1 MPAWR
6 PGERVMSKVGWIRLA
21 VIAFAIALLELCCR
35 TGAINPKVVIPPSQ
49 MADALVRLLING
61 EFNDQILRTFGIVL
75 ASVAISVVLGFVIG
89 VVIHTLP
96 RVREALDPFFA
107 TYYAVPI
114 FIFYPV
120 MIVIFGLSVM
130 PIVLMG
136 VATAIVA
143 MIIAT
148 LNGLDRIPRV
158 LTKVARVHRMGAVA
172 TALQLKLPAA
182 APHLFTGVKL
192 AVSYSFIGVIASEFI
207 LAPSGLGRVISDAYT
222 DFNNRRMYA
231 LMLLLVIVATVV
243 NTVLH
248 VFDQRWAERRGIA
261 KT

>member
-1 MPAWR
+1 MS
-6 PGERVMSKVGWIRLA
+6 RVAWIRLA
-21 VIAFAIALLELCCR
+21 VIAAAIALLEIACR
-35 TGAINPKVVIPPSQ
+35 TGLIDQHVVIPPSE
-49 MADALVRLLING
+49 MADALVRLLISGQANA
-61 EFNDQILRTFGIVL
+61 QIAGTFGIVL
-75 ASVAISVVLGFVIG
+75 LAALISMVAGFVLG
-89 VVIHTLP
+89 VVIHALP
-96 RVREALDPFFA
+96 RLRQALDPFFA

-120 MIVIFGLSVM
+120 MIVIFGLSVI

-158 LTKVARVHRMGAVA
+158 LGKVARVHRMGPVA
-172 TALQLKLPAA
+172 TALLLKLPAA

-192 AVSYSFIGVIASEFI
+192 SVSYAFIGVIASEFI
-207 LAPSGLGRVISDAYT
+207 LAPSGLGRVISDAYS

-243 NTVLH
+243 NMLLH
-248 VFDQRWAERRGIA
+248 GLDQRWAERRGIG
-261 KT
+261 KP

>member
-1 MPAWR
+1 
-6 PGERVMSKVGWIRLA
+6 MSRVGWMRLA
-21 VIAFAIALLELCCR
+21 VIVAAVGLLEVCCR
-35 TGAINPKVVIPPSQ
+35 TALINPKVVIPPSD
-49 MADALVRLLING
+49 MASALFHLLASGQVNG
-61 EFNDQILRTFGIVL
+61 QIVRTFGIVL
-75 ASVAISVVLGFVIG
+75 LAIVISVVAGFALGVA
-89 VVIHTLP
+89 IHAVP
-96 RVREALDPFFA
+96 RIRQALDPFFA

-158 LTKVARVHRMGAVA
+158 LTKVARVHRMGTVE
-172 TALQLKLPAA
+172 TALRLKLPAA

-192 AVSYSFIGVIASEFI
+192 VVSYAFIGVIASEFI
-207 LAPSGLGRVISDAYT
+207 LAPSGLGRVIADAYS
-222 DFNNRRMYA
+222 DFNNPRMYA
-231 LMLLLVIVATVV
+231 MMLLLVIVATAV
-243 NTVLH
+243 NMLLH
-248 VFDQRWAERRGIA
+248 VLDQRWAERRGIG
-261 KT
+261 KI

>member
-1 MPAWR
+1 
-6 PGERVMSKVGWIRLA
+6 MSRVGWIRLA
-21 VIAFAIALLELCCR
+21 VIVIAVGVLELCCR
-35 TGAINPKVVIPPSQ
+35 TGLINTKVVIPPSE
-49 MADALVRLLING
+49 MASALVRLLISG
-61 EFNDQILRTFGIVL
+61 QFNDQIVRTFGIVV
-75 ASVAISVVLGFVIG
+75 VAVLISVVAGFALGVA
-89 VVIHTLP
+89 IHAMP
-96 RVREALDPFFA
+96 RVRQALDPFFA

-136 VATAIVA
+136 VLTAIVA

-158 LTKVARVHRMGAVA
+158 FTKVARVHRMGKVS
-172 TALQLKLPAA
+172 TALRLKLPAA

-192 AVSYSFIGVIASEFI
+192 VVSYAFIGVIASEFI
-207 LAPSGLGRVISDAYT
+207 LAPAGLGRVISDAYS
-222 DFNNRRMYA
+222 DFNNPRMYA

-243 NTVLH
+243 NMVLH
-248 VFDQRWAERRGIA
+248 IFDQRWAERRGIA
-261 KT
+261 KS

>member
-1 MPAWR
+1 
-6 PGERVMSKVGWIRLA
+6 MSKIGWIRLA
-21 VIAFAIALLELCCR
+21 VIVIAIGLLEVCCR
-35 TGAINPKVVIPPSQ
+35 GGLINPKVVIPPSD
-49 MADALVRLLING
+49 MAVALWQLLLSG
-61 EFNDQILRTFGIVL
+61 QYNDQIIRTFVIVITAAL
-75 ASVAISVVLGFVIG
+75 ISMVAGFLLG
-89 VVIHTLP
+89 VVIHAMP
-96 RVREALDPFFA
+96 RVRQALDPFFA

-136 VATAIVA
+136 VMTAIVA

-158 LTKVARVHRMGAVA
+158 LTKVARVHRMGGMS
-172 TALQLKLPAA
+172 TALLLKLPAA

-192 AVSYSFIGVIASEFI
+192 VVSYAFIGVIASEFI
-207 LAPSGLGRVISDAYT
+207 LAPSGLGRVISDAYS
-222 DFNNRRMYA
+222 DFNNPRMYA

-243 NTVLH
+243 NMVLH
-248 VFDQRWAERRGIA
+248 TLDQRWAERRGIS

>member
-1 MPAWR
+1 
-6 PGERVMSKVGWIRLA
+6 MSRVGWIRLA
-21 VIAFAIALLELCCR
+21 VIVIAVGLLELCCR
-35 TGAINPKVVIPPSQ
+35 TGMINPKVVIPPSE
-49 MADALVRLLING
+49 MADALVRLLISGQFNG
-61 EFNDQILRTFGIVL
+61 QIARTFGIVIAAVL
-75 ASVAISVVLGFVIG
+75 ISVVLGFVLGLI
-89 VVIHTLP
+89 IHALP

-130 PIVLMG
+130 PIMLMG

-143 MIIAT
+143 MVIAT

-158 LTKVARVHRMGAVA
+158 LTKVSRVHHMGTVA
-172 TALQLKLPAA
+172 TALRLKLPAA

-192 AVSYSFIGVIASEFI
+192 VVSYAFIGVIASEFI
-207 LAPSGLGRVISDAYT
+207 LAPAGLGRIISDAYS
-222 DFNNRRMYA
+222 DFDNRRMYA

-243 NTVLH
+243 NMVLH

-261 KT
+261 KL

>member
-1 MPAWR
+1 
-6 PGERVMSKVGWIRLA
+6 MSRVGWIRLA
-21 VIAFAIALLELCCR
+21 VIVIAVGLLELCCR
-35 TGAINPKVVIPPSQ
+35 TGMINPKVVIPPSE
-49 MADALVRLLING
+49 MADALVRLLISGQFNG
-61 EFNDQILRTFGIVL
+61 QIARTFGIVIAAVL
-75 ASVAISVVLGFVIG
+75 ISVVLGFVLGLI
-89 VVIHTLP
+89 IHALP
-96 RVREALDPFFA
+96 HVREALDPFFA

-130 PIVLMG
+130 PIMLMG

-143 MIIAT
+143 MVIAT

-158 LTKVARVHRMGAVA
+158 LTKVSRVHHMGTVA
-172 TALQLKLPAA
+172 TALRLKLPAA

-192 AVSYSFIGVIASEFI
+192 VVSYAFIGVIASEFI
-207 LAPSGLGRVISDAYT
+207 LAPAGLGRIISDAYS
-222 DFNNRRMYA
+222 DFDNRRMYA

-243 NTVLH
+243 NMVLH

-261 KT
+261 KL

>member
-1 MPAWR
+1 
-6 PGERVMSKVGWIRLA
+6 MSKVGWIRLA
-21 VIAFAIALLELCCR
+21 VIVIAIALLEFFCR
-35 TGAINPKVVIPPSQ
+35 IGAIDHHVLIPPSE
-49 MADALVRLLING
+49 MADALVRLLIAGSVNG
-61 EFNDQILRTFGIVL
+61 EIARTFGIVI
-75 ASVAISVVLGFVIG
+75 VAILIAVVAGFVLGVA
-89 VVIHTLP
+89 IHAMP
-96 RVREALDPFFA
+96 RVRQALDPFFA

-158 LTKVARVHRMGAVA
+158 LTKVARVHRMGTVS
-172 TALQLKLPAA
+172 TALRLKLPAA

-192 AVSYSFIGVIASEFI
+192 VVSYAFIGVIASEFI
-207 LAPSGLGRVISDAYT
+207 LAPAGLGRVIADAYS
-222 DFNNRRMYA
+222 DFNNPRMYA

-243 NTVLH
+243 NMLLH
-248 VFDQRWAERRGIA
+248 VLDQRWAERRGVG
-261 KT
+261 KP